1 MVYKSLDSLDPRKV
15 IFSASC
21 CSVENGSQHHPS
33 LDITKNILCLISFAQ
48 LVLNMVLIP
57 VLTKNIFSLPF
68 LLNLKMVPFWSQSNY
83 FLSTF
88 FKCHTFLA
96 ELSWSVPFPSGGWLR
111 AAFWHISDV
120 IFSTIKCLSLLSH
133 FKLPMIPLL
142 PFKLPMIPLLPL
154 VVGLELD
161 NNLTVASYLSL
172 FEQKST

>member
-1 MVYKSLDSLDPRKV
+1 MLLCWKWFPTTSQSWHNKKYFMLD
-15 IFSASC
+15 IF
-21 CSVENGSQHHPS
+21 CSVGSQHG
-33 LDITKNILCLISFAQ
+33 LDLR
-48 LVLNMVLIP
+48 V
-57 VLTKNIFSLPF
+57 TKNIFCLHF

-96 ELSWSVPFPSGGWLR
+96 VPSWSVPLPSGGSLL

-120 IFSTIKCLSLLSH
+120 IISTIKCLSLLSH
-133 FKLPMIPLL
+133 FKLLMIPLL
-142 PFKLPMIPLLPL
+142 PFKLPMIPLFPL
-154 VVGLELD
+154 MVGLELD

>member
-1 MVYKSLDSLDPRKV
+1 MLLCWKWFPTPSQSWHNKKYFMLDVFCSVGSQHGLDPRV
-15 IFSASC
+15 
-21 CSVENGSQHHPS
+21 
-33 LDITKNILCLISFAQ
+33 
-48 LVLNMVLIP
+48 
-57 VLTKNIFSLPF
+57 TKNIFCLHF

>member
-1 MVYKSLDSLDPRKV
+1 MLLCWKWFPTTSQSWHNKKYFMLDV
-15 IFSASC
+15 F
-21 CSVENGSQHHPS
+21 CSVGSQHG
-33 LDITKNILCLISFAQ
+33 LDLR
-48 LVLNMVLIP
+48 V
-57 VLTKNIFSLPF
+57 TKNIFCLHF

-96 ELSWSVPFPSGGWLR
+96 VPSWSVPFPSGGSLLG
-111 AAFWHISDV
+111 AFWHISDV
-120 IFSTIKCLSLLSH
+120 IISTIKSLLSLLSH
-133 FKLPMIPLL
+133 FKLLMIPLL

-154 VVGLELD
+154 MVGLELD

>member
-21 CSVENGSQHHPS
+21 CSVENGSQQHPS
-33 LDITKNILCLISFAQ
+33 LDITKNILCLMSFAQ

-96 ELSWSVPFPSGGWLR
+96 VVSWFVPFPSGGSLLG
-111 AAFWHISDV
+111 AFWHISDV
-120 IFSTIKCLSLLSH
+120 IISTIKSLLSLLSH
-133 FKLPMIPLL
+133 FKLLMIPLL
-142 PFKLPMIPLLPL
+142 PFKLIPLLPL
-154 VVGLELD
+154 VLGLELD

>member
-21 CSVENGSQHHPS
+21 CSVVNGSQHHPS

-57 VLTKNIFSLPF
+57 VLTKNIFSLHF
-68 LLNLKMVPFWSQSNY
+68 LLNLKMVPFDPRVTFKH

-96 ELSWSVPFPSGGWLR
+96 ELSWSVPLPSGGSLLAEFWL
-111 AAFWHISDV
+111 ISDV
-120 IFSTIKCLSLLSH
+120 IFLTIKSLSLLSH
-133 FKLPMIPLL
+133 FN
-142 PFKLPMIPLLPL
+142 LPMIPLLPL
-154 VVGLELD
+154 MVELELD